1 MKALQK
7 DTLREIRKSLSR
19 FLSIVA
25 IIALGIGFFS
35 GVKSTSPSMKETAD
49 EYYRTQKLMDIHL
62 ISTYGFTDEDLTE
75 IGKTEGVG
83 NVEEGY
89 TADLLVKEKDKQRVA
104 KVYSLSESDEMNVPL
119 LMEGRLP
126 EKDDECVIEVQET
139 MGDDL
144 GKVSYPIGSTI
155 TFSDKTGDTPVTD
168 TLTGAAYKV
177 VGYVRS
183 PMYVS
188 IERGSTTVGTGN
200 VDFYMMVRPSVFK
213 SERYTD
219 AYVRGDFHE
228 EGLSGYSDAYDE
240 QVAVLEKRLEET
252 GQRLLDQ
259 SYQDMVLEG
268 QQQLD
273 EGRLALL
280 EAQARFDSEI
290 IAATTKLSDSEQQII
305 DGEAALRDGE
315 AAYHEKMVQA
325 EAALNENA
333 NLLEQSEQQ
342 YQEGLKAF
350 EEGFKAWQEGQAAFD
365 AAKPQAEA
373 EFEKADALVLE
384 QSEQQYQEGLKAFEE
399 GFKAWQEGQAAFDA
413 AKPQAE
419 AEFEKADALVREAG
433 KLLDGLKELVAE
445 LEQKDPTHE
454 WLPYLKEGLLQAE
467 EAYDKGCAALQEKKD
482 AFYQAE
488 TDLTEAKTQL
498 DQTQKQLDEAAAKL
512 EAGKLA
518 LSQGR
523 ESLES
528 GRLQGAAELEAG
540 RRELEEGRRA
550 LEEGRS
556 EYERQKAEGERQ
568 LQEAMES
575 GRLQGA
581 AELEAGRRELEEG
594 RRALEEGRSE
604 YERQKAEGER
614 QLQEAK
620 AELEAGE
627 QQLSEIPTGKWY
639 LFDRHDNPGYTS
651 YGEDADRID
660 KVASIF
666 PAELEAGEQQLSEIP
681 TGKWYLF
688 DRHDNPGYTSYG
700 EDADRIDKVA
710 SIFPVFF
717 LLVAALVSFTTMTR
731 MVEEQRMEIGTLK
744 ALGYGYGKIAAKYIF
759 YAASAAV
766 IGCGLG
772 IVIGVNTL
780 PYLITTAYSLL
791 YNMPS
796 VTLHVPWIPVLL
808 SCVVALL
815 CTTGAAIGISWF
827 EFRNEPSE
835 LMRPK
840 APKVGKRIFLERIT
854 PIWRRMGFISKVTAR
869 NIFRYKARF
878 IMTVVGIAGCTAL
891 ILAGFGLQDSIFSIV
906 PQQFGEIAIYDAI
919 AAFKE
924 EGNASQKADCTALI
938 LAGFGLQD
946 SIFSIVPQQF
956 GEIAIY
962 DAIAAFKEEG
972 NASQKADVVR
982 KLEDDADI
990 AAVLPARQ
998 MKMNVSTEGYKG
1010 NKEVYTVIPEDPSA
1024 LPAFTDLHD
1033 RKHPEEK
1040 CVLGDDGVIITE
1052 KLARDMGVSP
1062 GDHLMMSVDEERYD
1076 VTISGI
1082 AENYIENYVY
1092 LSPQYYEK
1100 ISGKE
1105 TAYNLVFVNLNISGA
1120 EAEDAL
1126 AERWLAGDDLVSM
1139 TFTEGIR
1146 NSSMDSLKSLNMVVL
1161 VMLFAAGALA
1171 FVVLYNLTNINVS
1184 ERVREIATIRVLG
1197 FYEREV
1203 DNYIFR
1209 ENIVLSLIGMCFG
1222 LFLGILLNNFIITT
1236 VETDIV
1242 MFGRGIEGS
1251 SYIFACLFTMAFTLI
1266 VNVFMKPVIRKI
1278 DMVES
1283 LKSIE

>member
-83 NVEEGY
+83 NVEGGY

-268 QQQLD
+268 QLQLD

-290 IAATTKLSDSEQQII
+290 IAATSKLSDSEQQII
-305 DGEAALRDGE
+305 DGEVALRDGE
-315 AAYHEKMVQA
+315 AAYHEKMAQA

-333 NLLEQSEQQ
+333 NL
-342 YQEGLKAF
+342 
-350 EEGFKAWQEGQAAFD
+350 
-365 AAKPQAEA
+365 
-373 EFEKADALVLE
+373 LE

-498 DQTQKQLDEAAAKL
+498 NQTEKQLDEAAAKL

-568 LQEAMES
+568 LQEA
-575 GRLQGA
+575 R
-581 AELEAGRRELEEG
+581 
-594 RRALEEGRSE
+594 
-604 YERQKAEGER
+604 
-614 QLQEAK
+614 
-620 AELEAGE
+620 
-627 QQLSEIPTGKWY
+627 
-639 LFDRHDNPGYTS
+639 
-651 YGEDADRID
+651 
-660 KVASIF
+660 
-666 PAELEAGEQQLSEIP
+666 AELEAGEQQLSEIP

-808 SCVVALL
+808 SGVVALL

-878 IMTVVGIAGCTAL
+878 IMTVVGIAG
-891 ILAGFGLQDSIFSIV
+891 
-906 PQQFGEIAIYDAI
+906 
-919 AAFKE
+919 
-924 EGNASQKADCTALI
+924 CTALI

-1082 AENYIENYVY
+1082 AENYIENYIY

-1105 TAYNLVFVNLNISGA
+1105 TAYNLVFINLNISGA

-1222 LFLGILLNNFIITT
+1222 LLLGILLNNFIITT

>member
-83 NVEEGY
+83 NVEGGY

-315 AAYHEKMVQA
+315 AAYHEKMAQA

-333 NLLEQSEQQ
+333 NL
-342 YQEGLKAF
+342 
-350 EEGFKAWQEGQAAFD
+350 
-365 AAKPQAEA
+365 
-373 EFEKADALVLE
+373 LE

-568 LQEAMES
+568 LQEA
-575 GRLQGA
+575 
-581 AELEAGRRELEEG
+581 
-594 RRALEEGRSE
+594 
-604 YERQKAEGER
+604 K
-614 QLQEAK
+614 
-620 AELEAGE
+620 
-627 QQLSEIPTGKWY
+627 
-639 LFDRHDNPGYTS
+639 
-651 YGEDADRID
+651 
-660 KVASIF
+660 
-666 PAELEAGEQQLSEIP
+666 AELEAGEQQLSEIP

-924 EGNASQKADCTALI
+924 EGNASQKAD
-938 LAGFGLQD
+938 
-946 SIFSIVPQQF
+946 
-956 GEIAIY
+956 
-962 DAIAAFKEEG
+962 
-972 NASQKADVVR
+972 VVR
-982 KLEDDADI
+982 RLEDDADI

-1010 NKEVYTVIPEDPSA
+1010 NKEVYTIIPEDPSA

-1040 CVLGDDGVIITE
+1040 RVLGDDGVIITE

>member
-83 NVEEGY
+83 NVEGGY

-268 QQQLD
+268 QLQLD

-290 IAATTKLSDSEQQII
+290 IAATSKLSDSEQQII
-305 DGEAALRDGE
+305 DGEVALRDGE
-315 AAYHEKMVQA
+315 AAYHEKMAQA

-333 NLLEQSEQQ
+333 NL
-342 YQEGLKAF
+342 
-350 EEGFKAWQEGQAAFD
+350 
-365 AAKPQAEA
+365 
-373 EFEKADALVLE
+373 LE

-498 DQTQKQLDEAAAKL
+498 DQTEKQLDEAAAKL

-540 RRELEEGRRA
+540 RRELEEGRRT

-568 LQEAMES
+568 LQEA
-575 GRLQGA
+575 R
-581 AELEAGRRELEEG
+581 
-594 RRALEEGRSE
+594 
-604 YERQKAEGER
+604 
-614 QLQEAK
+614 
-620 AELEAGE
+620 
-627 QQLSEIPTGKWY
+627 
-639 LFDRHDNPGYTS
+639 
-651 YGEDADRID
+651 
-660 KVASIF
+660 
-666 PAELEAGEQQLSEIP
+666 AELEAGEQQLSEIP

-717 LLVAALVSFTTMTR
+717 LLVVALVSFTTMTR

-808 SCVVALL
+808 SGVVALL

-878 IMTVVGIAGCTAL
+878 IMTVVGIAG
-891 ILAGFGLQDSIFSIV
+891 
-906 PQQFGEIAIYDAI
+906 
-919 AAFKE
+919 
-924 EGNASQKADCTALI
+924 CTALI

-1105 TAYNLVFVNLNISGA
+1105 TAYNLVFINLNISGA

-1222 LFLGILLNNFIITT
+1222 LLLGILLNNFIITT

-1242 MFGRGIEGS
+1242 MFGRGIEES

>member
-83 NVEEGY
+83 NVEGGY

-373 EFEKADALVLE
+373 EFEKADALV
-384 QSEQQYQEGLKAFEE
+384 
-399 GFKAWQEGQAAFDA
+399 
-413 AKPQAE
+413 
-419 AEFEKADALVREAG
+419 REAG

-568 LQEAMES
+568 LQEA
-575 GRLQGA
+575 
-581 AELEAGRRELEEG
+581 
-594 RRALEEGRSE
+594 
-604 YERQKAEGER
+604 K
-614 QLQEAK
+614 
-620 AELEAGE
+620 
-627 QQLSEIPTGKWY
+627 
-639 LFDRHDNPGYTS
+639 
-651 YGEDADRID
+651 
-660 KVASIF
+660 
-666 PAELEAGEQQLSEIP
+666 AELEAGEQQLSEIP

-924 EGNASQKADCTALI
+924 EGNASQKAD
-938 LAGFGLQD
+938 
-946 SIFSIVPQQF
+946 
-956 GEIAIY
+956 
-962 DAIAAFKEEG
+962 
-972 NASQKADVVR
+972 VVR
-982 KLEDDADI
+982 RLEDDADI

-1010 NKEVYTVIPEDPSA
+1010 NKEVYTIIPEDPSA

-1040 CVLGDDGVIITE
+1040 RVLGDDGVIITE

>member
-83 NVEEGY
+83 NVEGGY

-315 AAYHEKMVQA
+315 AAYHEKMAQA

-333 NLLEQSEQQ
+333 N
-342 YQEGLKAF
+342 F
-350 EEGFKAWQEGQAAFD
+350 
-365 AAKPQAEA
+365 
-373 EFEKADALVLE
+373 LE

-568 LQEAMES
+568 LQEA
-575 GRLQGA
+575 
-581 AELEAGRRELEEG
+581 
-594 RRALEEGRSE
+594 
-604 YERQKAEGER
+604 K
-614 QLQEAK
+614 
-620 AELEAGE
+620 
-627 QQLSEIPTGKWY
+627 
-639 LFDRHDNPGYTS
+639 
-651 YGEDADRID
+651 
-660 KVASIF
+660 
-666 PAELEAGEQQLSEIP
+666 AELEAGEQQLSEIP

-924 EGNASQKADCTALI
+924 EGNASQKAD
-938 LAGFGLQD
+938 
-946 SIFSIVPQQF
+946 
-956 GEIAIY
+956 
-962 DAIAAFKEEG
+962 
-972 NASQKADVVR
+972 VVR
-982 KLEDDADI
+982 RLEDDADI

-1010 NKEVYTVIPEDPSA
+1010 NKEVYTIIPEDPSA

-1040 CVLGDDGVIITE
+1040 RVLGDDGVIITE